1 MKPKRAKNAFFQEK
15 NSFTDFLK
23 GTAGWLAVGA
33 LLALAVMILIAFRP
47 AYANL
52 TDWHNHEVSEQ
63 ISRETRA
70 EMRKLWRE
78 ENGDWQPNL
87 TPQAE
92 QELLYY
98 TAQKQAEI
106 DRTLGRNPQ

>member
-1 MKPKRAKNAFFQEK
+1 MKPKRAKNAFFQQEK
-15 NSFTDFLK
+15 STFTEFFK

-33 LLALAVMILIAFRP
+33 LLAFAVMILIAIRP
-47 AYANL
+47 VYANP
-52 TDWHNHEVSEQ
+52 TDWHNHDLSEQ

-87 TPQAE
+87 TKAEQKRLLKLTGLLQAE
-92 QELLYY
+92 RDKEQ
-98 TAQKQAEI
+98 TK
-106 DRTLGRNPQ
+106 